1 MKHKKTVQE
10 RKCMVKHELSADM
23 SHVTMTIYKRKSVD
37 RKNNNIDLNVTFNR
51 KEDRQ
56 SKCEWGWTQRVL
68 TLS

>member
-1 MKHKKTVQE
+1 MDETQENGAREKVYGKTWAE
-10 RKCMVKHELSADM
+10 HW
-23 SHVTMTIYKRKSVD
+23 HVTMTIYKRKSAG

-56 SKCEWGWTQRVL
+56 SKCEWGWTQRAL